1 MMLMKQQETEK
12 TAEELKDI
20 MIELDQKEF
29 NKKMLEKQLEIEEKS
44 KTDEEKSKA
53 NEEKSK
59 TNSKKVKS

>member
-1 MMLMKQQETEK
+1 MMLIKQREAEK

-29 NKKMLEKQLEIEEKS
+29 NKKMLENQLQTEKV
-44 KTDEEKSKA
+44 
-53 NEEKSK
+53 K